1 MNNKNLG
8 LVLGIFT
15 VTMLAGCS
23 SAPWHEDLMSPSQ
36 MVGASCAELYDEK
49 QKVADNAE
57 NASDAST
64 GGGIGAVF
72 LGVLEAMAATA
83 SNTPYDA
90 NNSAAVQSAS
100 LSGEHSKLSSDLS
113 QRKDMIDKLMK
124 KKGC

>member
-1 MNNKNLG
+1 MNNKKLG

-15 VTMLAGCS
+15 LSMVSGCS
-23 SAPWHEDLMSPSQ
+23 SAPWHEDLMSNNQ
-36 MVGASCAELYDEK
+36 LVGASCAELYDEQ

-72 LGVLEAMAATA
+72 LGVLEAMAASA

-90 NNSAAVQSAS
+90 NNSGAMQSAN
-100 LSGEHSKLSSDLS
+100 LSSEHSKLASDLS
-113 QRKDMIDKLMK
+113 QRKEIIDKLMK